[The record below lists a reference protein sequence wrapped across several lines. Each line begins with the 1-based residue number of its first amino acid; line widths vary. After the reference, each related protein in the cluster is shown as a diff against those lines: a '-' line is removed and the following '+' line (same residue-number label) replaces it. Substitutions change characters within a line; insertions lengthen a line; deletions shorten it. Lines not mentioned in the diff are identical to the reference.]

1 MRIKHVMTP
10 NPVVV
15 HPDTP
20 IVAAQKLM
28 KEKNIRRLLVTEKDK
43 LVGVV
48 TKHDLIEASPS
59 PATSLSV
66 WEINYLWAEMKV
78 KDVMTTN
85 PLTFPPDMPFERVM
99 KIGQERKIATF
110 PVVDNG
116 KVLGIATESDLIR
129 MILTVIGMDE
139 EGCRITIE
147 GVEMKPG
154 NLAKIAETIAS
165 HKTVILSLIDLPGR
179 GTNESIMVMRLKT
192 SDPKPIVDDLRK
204 AGWNVTDV
212 FHQGEAVPL

>member
-1 MRIKHVMTP
+1 MRIKHIMTP

-20 IVAAQKLM
+20 IVEAQKLM

-66 WEINYLWAEMKV
+66 WEINYLWAGMKV
-78 KDVMTTN
+78 KDVMTKD
-85 PLTFPPDMPFERVM
+85 PLTFPPEMPFERVM
-99 KIGQERKIATF
+99 KIGQEHKIATF

-116 KVLGIATESDLIR
+116 KVVGIATESDLVR
-129 MILTVIGMDE
+129 MVLTVIGIDQ

-154 NLAKIAETIAS
+154 NLAKIVQTVAA
-165 HKTVILSLIDLPGR
+165 HKTLIYSLLDLPR
-179 GTNESIMVMRLKT
+179 PQTNDSITVMRLKT
-192 SDPKPIVDDLRK
+192 DDPKPIVDDLRK

-212 FHQGEAVPL
+212 FHQGEAIPV

>member
-1 MRIKHVMTP
+1 MKIELVMTR

-15 HPDTP
+15 APDTP
-20 IVAAQKLM
+20 LVTAQKLM

-43 LVGVV
+43 LIGVV

-78 KDVMTTN
+78 KNVMTRN

-110 PVVDNG
+110 PVVDKG
-116 KVLGIATESDLIR
+116 KLVGIATESDLIR
-129 MILTVIGMDE
+129 MVLTVIGIDQ

-154 NLAKIAETIAS
+154 NLAKIAQTIAS
-165 HKTVILSLIDLPGR
+165 HNTTILSMIDLP
-179 GTNESIMVMRLKT
+179 EIMVMRLKT
-192 SDPKPIVDDLRK
+192 SDPKPIVDDLKK
-204 AGWNVTDV
+204 AGYNVTGV
-212 FHQGEAVPL
+212 FHQGEAVSL

>member
-15 HPDTP
+15 HPDTL
-20 IVAAQKLM
+20 IVEAQKLM
-28 KEKNIRRLLVTEKDK
+28 KENNVRRLLATEKGK

-66 WEINYLWAEMKV
+66 WEINYLWAGMKV
-78 KDVMTTN
+78 KDVMTKN
-85 PLTFPPDMPFERVM
+85 PVTFPPDMPFERVM
-99 KIGQERKIATF
+99 KIGQEQKIATF
-110 PVVDNG
+110 PVVDDG
-116 KVLGIATESDLIR
+116 KVVGIATESDLIR
-129 MILTVIGMDE
+129 MVLTVIGMDE
-139 EGCRITIE
+139 EGARITIE

-165 HKTVILSLIDLPGR
+165 HKTVILSLIDLPR
-179 GTNESIMVMRLKT
+179 PETNDAIMVMRLKT
-192 SDPKPIVDDLRK
+192 DDPKPIVDDLRK

-212 FHQGEAVPL
+212 FHQGEAIPI

>member
-1 MRIKHVMTP
+1 MKIELVMSR

-15 HPDTP
+15 APDTP
-20 IVAAQKLM
+20 IVTAQKLM
-28 KEKNIRRLLVTEKDK
+28 KEKGIRRLLVTEKDK
-43 LVGVV
+43 LIGVV

-78 KDVMTTN
+78 KNVMTRN

-110 PVVDNG
+110 PVVDKG
-116 KVLGIATESDLIR
+116 KLVGIATESDLIR
-129 MILTVIGMDE
+129 MVLTVIGIDQ

-154 NLAKIAETIAS
+154 NLAKIAQTIAS
-165 HKTVILSLIDLPGR
+165 HNTTILSMIDLP
-179 GTNESIMVMRLKT
+179 EIMVMRLKT
-192 SDPKPIVDDLRK
+192 SDPKPIVDDLKK
-204 AGWNVTDV
+204 AGYNVTEV
-212 FHQGEAVPL
+212 FHQGEAVSL